1 MRYRTD
7 NYGRGQ
13 ALEFDKTT
21 TGAKCIA
28 SIDDTEFG
36 RRIVRVGD
44 VTTACPKCG
53 KTGRIINGEDR
64 VTFYGVAVAVN
75 RSEVLCGCPPGT
87 NRVIAPVGEWLGE
100 GPSPQQRAWQKHDE
114 QQGQRKAERE
124 AEEKRLAEARER
136 NRVFAKSC
144 LRGDGCNDAGEQSEP
159 HTNFTDMCFFRAL
172 PPADSVTDTD
182 APQHGRAANN
192 KPKGP
197 QDIPK
202 PKKRSALWRWWNGN
216 YEETDYQAALATAAA
231 VSRAQAATAGA
242 GVLEQLTGRS
252 LTYGTWAVSNNWL
265 ACNREIKGICNETK
279 IMRALMESLRSIDVI
294 SGTDRYFRF

>member
-114 QQGQRKAERE
+114 QQGQPKAERE

-144 LRGDGCNDAGEQSEP
+144 LGGGRLQRCR
-159 HTNFTDMCFFRAL
+159 RAE
-172 PPADSVTDTD
+172 
-182 APQHGRAANN
+182 R
-192 KPKGP
+192 
-197 QDIPK
+197 
-202 PKKRSALWRWWNGN
+202 
-216 YEETDYQAALATAAA
+216 TAH
-231 VSRAQAATAGA
+231 
-242 GVLEQLTGRS
+242 
-252 LTYGTWAVSNNWL
+252 
-265 ACNREIKGICNETK
+265 
-279 IMRALMESLRSIDVI
+279 
-294 SGTDRYFRF
+294 